1 MNPVFRWLLFN
12 FLTRIDFFSSSAKML
27 GQHLLLKAVSLALV
41 TPFFSVSLIESV
53 QSDIASE
60 SPVLVNLGLGSSAEM
75 RVPKTEKQERRNL

>member
-1 MNPVFRWLLFN
+1 
-12 FLTRIDFFSSSAKML
+12 ML

-60 SPVLVNLGLGSSAEM
+60 SPVQLNWGLGSSAKM
-75 RVPKTEKQERRNL
+75 RVPKTEKQEHRYL